1 MTRRLILDQGLFDA
15 MAARLNPAPPIG
27 YSIEE
32 DTTADGIVIRAR
44 WCCLR
49 CASGQG
55 EAPTRPAARR
65 AADIHQMAAHG
76 CETAVTA

>member
-1 MTRRLILDQGLFDA
+1 MTRRLIPDPALDD
-15 MAARLNPAPPIG
+15 MATAYLAPPIG

-65 AADIHQMAAHG
+65 AADTHQMAAHG
-76 CETAVTA
+76 GETAVTA

>member
-1 MTRRLILDQGLFDA
+1 MTRRLIVDQAAFDA
-15 MAARLNPAPPIG
+15 MAARLDAPPIG

-32 DTTADGIVIRAR
+32 DTTADGTVVRAR

-65 AADIHQMAAHG
+65 AAETHQMAAHG